1 VVFFI
6 FLFFLIF
13 FYFLIFLKKIKID
26 TCQSDIVPRGR
37 DNVMWQCHVSLLD
50 VKSLN
55 VVPVFIILSQFGP
68 KFFKIESISSL
79 YQI

>member
-1 VVFFI
+1 
-6 FLFFLIF
+6 
-13 FYFLIFLKKIKID
+13 
-26 TCQSDIVPRGR
+26 
-37 DNVMWQCHVSLLD
+37 MWQRQCDVAVAVSRVLD

-55 VVPVFIILSQFGP
+55 VVLVFVILSQFGP

>member
-1 VVFFI
+1 
-6 FLFFLIF
+6 LPRN
-13 FYFLIFLKKIKID
+13 
-26 TCQSDIVPRGR
+26 IVPRGR
-37 DNVMWQCHVSLLD
+37 DNVMWQWQCHVSLLD

-55 VVPVFIILSQFGP
+55 VVPVFVILSQFGP